1 MFWFGHSESFF
12 KFPGNISF
20 IDIWMW
26 SGRWSQV
33 RFWIDFI
40 NYGQKLTWLLEKI
53 VFGRRHN
60 FDRYL
65 QFVINV
71 FWIGHFKSFFK
82 FLGVFSGLD
91 IRIWSGIWSQVLFLI
106 DDINYGQK
114 AMWLLGKK
122 MCCVIIKTFKGT
134 YSLSPACFGLVIL
147 NTSSSFLGISLALI
161 SGYRAVYG
169 HRFAF

>member
-1 MFWFGHSESFF
+1 MFGH
-12 KFPGNISF
+12 
-20 IDIWMW
+20 
-26 SGRWSQV
+26 
-33 RFWIDFI
+33 
-40 NYGQKLTWLLEKI
+40 
-53 VFGRRHN
+53 RHN

-82 FLGVFSGLD
+82 FPGDISGLE

-114 AMWLLGKK
+114 AMWLLGK

-147 NTSSSFLGISLALI
+147 NTSSSFLAISLALI
-161 SGYRAVYG
+161 SGYGAVYG